1 MMMTVIAILGSILIG
16 GVIMYAAKIMVS
28 VK

>member
-1 MMMTVIAILGSILIG
+1 MMTVIAILGSLLIA